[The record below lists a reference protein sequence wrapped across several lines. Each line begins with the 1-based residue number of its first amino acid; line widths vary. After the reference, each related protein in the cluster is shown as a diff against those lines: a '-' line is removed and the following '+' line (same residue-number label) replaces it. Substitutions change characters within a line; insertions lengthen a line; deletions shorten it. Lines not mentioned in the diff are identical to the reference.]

1 METVFIDTET
11 TGLNPGYDEVLQI
24 GVVSDDGRVLM
35 DTLIRPT
42 KRTQWHEAQEIHG
55 IAPTDVVN
63 APTLAEV
70 LPQLAD
76 ILRGAKVVI
85 YNAAFDTGFLPIVRQ
100 VAAEVHCCMLAF
112 ADHYG
117 EWNDYYG
124 DSRWQRLT
132 VAADYVM
139 HDLVDAH
146 NAVADCQACRAV
158 HAYLTDPAERA
169 RVDALRE
176 QRRIEQEAAAQQE
189 RIEYAA
195 KWALETLETI
205 ETQRREKAQKQ
216 ATVALMRRLGM
227 SLYQPGRLALQPKE
241 RDARADE
248 YCRLFFGVPLVVA
261 KYEADTGRTLPGY
274 SKRSDVPAHMKSF
287 SHFKNEPIWLRNELV
302 RDAYLCT
309 AKSFSWLYDV
319 SQIAR
324 IWARHPLRRPYQPP
338 AGHTLVTRTHLK
350 RVLKL
355 KDAEIAA
362 MAPVV
367 EVESQYQGWIPMY
380 LAAGQ

>member
-1 METVFIDTET
+1 MPLFLDTET
-11 TGLNPGYDEVLQI
+11 TGLYAGIDEVLQI
-24 GVVSDDGRVLM
+24 GIVDDTGKVLM
-35 DTLIRPT
+35 NRLVRPIKAT
-42 KRTQWHEAQEIHG
+42 SWPEAQDIHG
-55 IAPTDVVN
+55 ITPEAV
-63 APTLAEV
+63 ASASTLDEV
-70 LPQLAD
+70 LPQLLD
-76 ILRGAKVVI
+76 IVRGQVVII
-85 YNAAFDTGFLPIVRQ
+85 YNADFDIGFLPMVSE

-117 EWNDYYG
+117 EWNEYYG
-124 DSRWQRLT
+124 NPRWQRL
-132 VAADYVM
+132 VAAADYVLF
-139 HDLVDAH
+139 DLVDAH
-146 NAVADCQACRAV
+146 DAVADAQACRAV
-158 HAYLTDPAERA
+158 YAYLNDPAERA

-227 SLYQPGRLALQPKE
+227 SLYQPGRTALQGRE

-274 SKRSDVPAHMKSF
+274 AKRTAVPDHLKAF

-309 AKSFSWLYDV
+309 AKTFSWLYDV
-319 SQIAR
+319 HQVAE

-338 AGHTLVTRTHLK
+338 AGHALVTRTHLK

-367 EVESQYQGWIPMY
+367 EVEIQYQGWIPMY
-380 LAAGQ
+380 LAAG